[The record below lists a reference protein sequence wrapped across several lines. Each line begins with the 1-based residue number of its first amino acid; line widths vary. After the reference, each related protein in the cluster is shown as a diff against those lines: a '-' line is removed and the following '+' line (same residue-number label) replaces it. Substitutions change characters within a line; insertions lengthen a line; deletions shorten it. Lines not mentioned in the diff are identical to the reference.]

1 MKKYK
6 VSIKSSSSYLPP
18 KVVSNFDIAKKIDT
32 SDEWIYNKLGIKE
45 RRVAENES
53 VSEMGYKVAVSAI
66 SNANI
71 NKEDIIPVKKEIK
84 LTIWQK
90 IKKVLMG

>member
-1 MKKYK
+1 MKNIAHIN
-6 VSIKSSSSYLPP
+6 SIASYLPK
-18 KVVSNFDIAKKIDT
+18 KVLTNQDLEKMVDT

-45 RRVAENES
+45 RRIAENES

-71 NKEDIIPVKKEIK
+71 DKEDIDM
-84 LTIWQK
+84 K
-90 IKKVLMG
+90 ISD

>member
-18 KVVSNFDIAKKIDT
+18 KVLTNFDIAKKIDT
-32 SDEWIYNKLGIKE
+32 SDEWVYKKLGIKE
-45 RRVAENES
+45 RRIAENES
-53 VSEMGYKVAVSAI
+53 VSEMGYKVSISAI

-71 NKEDIIPVKKEIK
+71 DKEDIDRQFHPLV
-84 LTIWQK
+84 
-90 IKKVLMG
+90 